1 MLLELALLLVAVPL
15 ILIALGYLARSPFP
29 LVAGGIAF
37 IVIGVLIFASPVYT
51 AQLNSTS
58 ETSHVW
64 NCSNYTSTDCTG
76 RPEEWS
82 CNAYNQTQCRAITGC
97 TWDDKQLYCSGTPE
111 LTCHELWDYGGVEKC
126 LETRGCYVWNE
137 TNPHECDNYDTTYT
151 YSEIELDENSN
162 TIFGV
167 LLVFVGLFCMVTGA
181 LSWKD

>member
-51 AQLNSTS
+51 TQLNSTS
-58 ETSHVW
+58 ELSHVW
-64 NCSNYTSTDCTG
+64 NCSNTTDNTCLGT
-76 RPEEWS
+76 PWKDS
-82 CNAYNQTQCRAITGC
+82 CRAYNETQCRAIDNCTWWLQGGC
-97 TWDDKQLYCSGTPE
+97 TGTPG
-111 LTCHELWDYGGVEKC
+111 LTCEELFDYGGAEKC
-126 LETRGCYVWNE
+126 QETYGCYIWNE
-137 TNPHECDNYDTTYT
+137 TNPHECDNYETTYT